1 MLLIANVINAFMEN
15 HIESHTI
22 VQMIINLMW
31 TDVGCIDKFELDYNA
46 PHTMGVVCAD
56 TWDRPYTR
64 QQAAFPMPVA
74 DKYWPTVSKIDDAF
88 GDRNLVCVLE
98 K

>member
-1 MLLIANVINAFMEN
+1 M
-15 HIESHTI
+15 
-22 VQMIINLMW
+22 
-31 TDVGCIDKFELDYNA
+31 
-46 PHTMGVVCAD
+46 
-56 TWDRPYTR
+56 PYTPPPIHRFVLPLCSRLSR